1 MYNFHTVCVASWG
14 LTAVKS
20 ILKETLF
27 LDQLHDFSFLSLN
40 LFFPLYLHSIFT
52 KKISWTWKNF
62 ILGKRRKTSMA
73 SQGHTDSVD
82 NILPR
87 IGTGPG
93 SSSRQS
99 LKLGFL
105 SPPFLSPA
113 RTGNFK
119 TRFFEPDVS
128 YPSLIEILCGENSWF
143 FGKFSAIWF
152 EKVEL
157 AKRWNY
163 PVELVSNIKNNL
175 MRLRNSLYI
184 SLNIW
189 DG

>member
-14 LTAVKS
+14 LTDVKS

-40 LFFPLYLHSIFT
+40 LFFPLLLHSIST
-52 KKISWTWKNF
+52 KKFLEPEKFLFWI
-62 ILGKRRKTSMA
+62 GRKTSMA
-73 SQGHTDSVD
+73 SQGHTDGVN

-87 IGTGPG
+87 IGTGPDT
-93 SSSRQS
+93 SSRQF
-99 LKLGFL
+99 LRPGFL

-119 TRFFEPDVS
+119 TRFFEPGVS
-128 YPSLIEILCGENSWF
+128 YPSLIEILCRENSWF

-163 PVELVSNIKNNL
+163 PVELVSNII
-175 MRLRNSLYI
+175 LY
-184 SLNIW
+184 
-189 DG
+189 